1 MIHRLGALASGT
13 LIAIVVAAT
22 ASGHLGAAAAI
33 AIGVDHVQPGEAFS
47 VSVSDVTPA
56 AVIEF
61 TLRRDAAET
70 VIGNATSGPDG
81 HFETTLTVPTD
92 TANGFS
98 ELIASSADG
107 TSVSTWVLV
116 GPGQPG
122 VSRPPSPNA
131 SGLDPSVIV
140 LLVLLVGAIGA
151 VGYLV
156 LRPRPQAPRR

>member
-13 LIAIVVAAT
+13 LMAVVVAAT
-22 ASGHLGAAAAI
+22 ASGHPGAAAAI
-33 AIGVDHVQPGEAFS
+33 AIGVEQVRPGETFS

-56 AVIEF
+56 AVVEF
-61 TLRRDAAET
+61 TLRRDAAER
-70 VIGNATSGPDG
+70 VIGSATSGPDG
-81 HFETTLTVPTD
+81 HFETTLTMPSD
-92 TANGFS
+92 TEKGFS

-116 GPGQPG
+116 GPAQPG
-122 VSRPPSPNA
+122 VSPPPSPTA